1 MEVFKMSPKLRH
13 LIKLD
18 EKILRLWIE
27 ADGRLSEQGTFL
39 FLSLLEK
46 RVALLKA
53 LRESGEKLHP
63 KTCVPSWLEKFTQSS
78 AHFSMRDL
86 KVALAETQ
94 KDLELTD
101 Q

>member
-1 MEVFKMSPKLRH
+1 MSPKLTH
-13 LIKLD
+13 LKKLD

-27 ADGRLSEQGTFL
+27 ADGRLSEQASSL
-39 FLSLLEK
+39 FLGLLEK

-63 KTCVPSWLEKFTQSS
+63 KICVPSWLEKFTHNSV
-78 AHFSMRDL
+78 HFSMRDL

-94 KDLELTD
+94 KDLELTN

>member
-1 MEVFKMSPKLRH
+1 MSPKLRH
-13 LIKLD
+13 LVKVD

-27 ADGRLSEQGTFL
+27 ADGRLSEQSSIL
-39 FLSLLEK
+39 FLGLLEK

-63 KTCVPSWLEKFTQSS
+63 KICVPSWLEKFSHNSS
-78 AHFSMRDL
+78 HFSMRDL
-86 KVALAETQ
+86 KVALVETQ
-94 KDLELTD
+94 KDLELTN